1 MGVLCYEFLVGKPP
15 FETKNQQDTYTRITK
30 VQYSFPSYMS
40 KGAKDLIAKVIQSW
54 QNLTF
59 LCFSASHQ
67 RPISP
72 HQLRAGHGPSMD
84 LGALQQERTAIAD
97 GFGQHFC
104 GQQQWNA
111 WELMRNR
118 EEEIKQLRM
127 QSLFPNPISFPLQ
140 PTFFFACI
148 TRHKYQTNHR
158 FYTHITFDDK

>member
-1 MGVLCYEFLVGKPP
+1 MRRFTRQFISIKTIYSFKVDYWSVGVLCYEFLVGKPP

-40 KGAKDLIAKVIQSW
+40 KGAKDLIAKVFKISKIKQ
-54 QNLTF
+54 F
-59 LCFSASHQ
+59 YAFPASHQ

-84 LGALQQERTAIAD
+84 FGALQQERTAFAD
-97 GFGQHFC
+97 GF

-118 EEEIKQLRM
+118 EERRIKQLKM
-127 QSLFPNPISFPLQ
+127 
-140 PTFFFACI
+140 
-148 TRHKYQTNHR
+148 
-158 FYTHITFDDK
+158 